1 MYEDTWYSFATQH
14 SAQEEAAAQPTKH
27 RRKESLLQQ
36 PTVRT
41 PSTIAVKARADMG
54 IRMSIRYRIQLSLY
68 WSYMKIAPP

>member
-1 MYEDTWYSFATQH
+1 MYEDTWYSFATQQ

-41 PSTIAVKARADMG
+41 PSNV
-54 IRMSIRYRIQLSLY
+54 
-68 WSYMKIAPP
+68 SYESTS